1 MAQSLNE
8 QIVEF
13 VEETVMA
20 MGLSLKGQ
28 LEETPTGPRI
38 DLEGED
44 GNVLLR
50 RKGEALQA
58 LQHIVSTVFRH
69 DLPED
74 QRLVVDC
81 LGFRKEK
88 ELELKQMAKF
98 LAERA
103 RLTGSDQEL
112 GPLNPYDRR
121 IVHLTIADDP
131 TVDSHSVGDAFMKT
145 VIIATR
151 R

>member
-1 MAQSLNE
+1 MAHSLNQ
-8 QIVEF
+8 QIVRF
-13 VEETVMA
+13 VEDATAA
-20 MGLSLKGQ
+20 MGLPLKGQ
-28 LEETPTGPRI
+28 LEETPQGPRV
-38 DLEGED
+38 DLEGEE

-58 LQHIVSTVFRH
+58 LQHIVSTVYRH

-74 QRLVVDC
+74 QRLVIDC
-81 LGFRKEK
+81 LGFRREK
-88 ELELKQMAKF
+88 ETELKQMAKY

-103 RLTGSDQEL
+103 RSTGQDQEL

-121 IVHLTIADDP
+121 IVHLTIAEDS

-145 VIIATR
+145 VIIAAR